1 MKVIDGSRLEGG
13 GQLVRMAVTLSALTA
28 IPVEI
33 RGTRAGRKNPGL
45 AAQHIAAVKAVAGV
59 CSAECTGLA
68 VGSSRITFSPGEPA
82 RRDLRVDVGTAG
94 SIPLVL
100 QAYLPVALRCGGT
113 LVVTGG
119 TEVENAPTID
129 YFTEVHA
136 AVLMRLGAGV
146 TVEIRRRGYYPR
158 GGGEVAVGVA
168 PSRLR
173 PLDLSGNEPPRSCGI
188 VSCSSG
194 LPAHVAERQARAAEM
209 VINGETGIP
218 CTVRLERQDGPSTGS
233 SCTAWSGARGA
244 CALGRRGLP
253 AERVGEMA
261 ARGLVEAVQSGAQ
274 ADPHL
279 SDQML
284 VYLALAGGSFTAPA
298 LTPHARTMRW
308 LLAEFGYNVTCRQ
321 DGVVE
326 WAA

>member
-13 GQLVRMAVTLSALTA
+13 GQLVRMAVALSALTA
-28 IPVEI
+28 TPVEI
-33 RGTRAGRKNPGL
+33 HGVRAGRAKPGL

-100 QAYLPVALRCGGT
+100 QAYLPVALQCGGS

-119 TEVENAPTID
+119 TEVEHAPTID
-129 YFTEVHA
+129 YFREVHA
-136 AVLMRLGAGV
+136 AVLRNLGAAC
-146 TVEIRRRGYYPR
+146 TVEIRRRGYYPQ
-158 GGGEVAVGVA
+158 GGGEVAVEVS

-173 PLDLSGNEPPRSCGI
+173 SLDLSAGTTHPACGI

-194 LPAHVAERQARAAEM
+194 LPAHVAERQARAAEAA
-209 VINGETGIP
+209 IGWETGVP
-218 CTVRLERQDGPSTGS
+218 CTVRCERQDGPSTGS
-233 SCTAWSGARGA
+233 SCTAWSGPRGS

-253 AERVGEMA
+253 AGKVGEAA
-261 ARGLVEAVQSGAQ
+261 ARGLVEAIRSGAQ
-274 ADPHL
+274 VDHHL
-279 SDQML
+279 SDQLL

-298 LTPHARTMRW
+298 PTLHARTMHW
-308 LLAEFGYNVTCRQ
+308 LLAEFGYDVGCRE
-321 DGVVE
+321 GGIVE
-326 WAA
+326 WSA